1 MRYVSKIFMVLG
13 VVLVAGLFINSV
25 NQNADKQEFNK
36 NFEVNNTPE
45 TIKVPD
51 FGVPE
56 NLFFAGE
63 PVPVN
68 DPDIYERMDREMLVN
83 AYWESSTWLILKRA
97 NKYFPI
103 IEPILKNN
111 GVPDDFKYLAVIE
124 SGLTNAV
131 SPAKATGFWQILPE
145 TGKQYGL
152 EVNAVVDERYHL
164 EKSTEAACKY
174 LKDAKAKFGSWTLAA
189 ASYNAGMAGIGKQLE
204 RQKEANYYNVLLN
217 EETGRYIFRILAL
230 KEIMQNPAKYGYN
243 IEQSKLYKPI
253 PVSTVMVDTAVS
265 DFADFSK
272 KLGINYKILKL
283 HNPWLREAYL
293 TNPTGKKYYL
303 KIPEKGS
310 YPSVD

>member
-1 MRYVSKIFMVLG
+1 MKYLSKVLMAFG
-13 VVLVAGLFINSV
+13 AVLVAGLFINGV
-25 NQNADKQEFNK
+25 NQNADKQGFNK
-36 NFEVNNTPE
+36 ITESSNNPEV
-45 TIKVPD
+45 IRVPD

-56 NLFFAGE
+56 NPVFAGE
-63 PVPVN
+63 AVPIN

-83 AYWESSTWLILKRA
+83 AYWESSTWLIIKRA
-97 NKYFPI
+97 NKYFPV
-103 IEPILKNN
+103 IEPILKQN
-111 GVPDDFKYLAVIE
+111 GIPDDFKYLPVIE

-131 SPAKATGFWQILPE
+131 SPAKATGFWQILAE

-174 LKDAKAKFGSWTLAA
+174 LKDAKARFGSWTLAA
-189 ASYNAGMAGIGKQLE
+189 ASYNAGMAGIGKQLD
-204 RQKEANYYNVLLN
+204 RQKEADYYSVLLN

-243 IEQSKLYKPI
+243 IEQSKLYQPI
-253 PVSTVMVDTAVS
+253 PVTTVMVDTTVS

-293 TNPTGKKYYL
+293 TNQTGKKYYL
-303 KIPEKGS
+303 QIPEKGS
-310 YPSVD
+310 YPSVN